1 MHTDQPELP
10 PTILEH
16 ASHPS
21 LHDSVADNDCSR
33 VFTQLRQL
41 LFATQSLTIS
51 VDDQRTL
58 LNTVDESILRHLY
71 KNCVHLS
78 DSGRRSRALVLAAQ
92 VFMYVTLRQ
101 VPPGSPLVC
110 RMCSRLQRMMEADQ
124 PGRIWTDHREALLW
138 VAFIGILGAGQGCL
152 EGQWFLDLF
161 KSTVQASQHESCS
174 GSDGILGILST
185 FLWDESLC
193 PQLLARLED
202 PSYPDEA

>member
-33 VFTQLRQL
+33 VFAQLRQL

-51 VDDQRTL
+51 VDEQRTL
-58 LNTVDESILRHLY
+58 LNIVDELILGHLY
-71 KNCVHLS
+71 KNYVHLS
-78 DSGRRSRALVLAAQ
+78 HSGRRSRALALAAQ

-101 VPPGSPLVC
+101 VPLGSPLVC
-110 RMCSRLQRMMEADQ
+110 RMCSRLQRMMEVDQ
-124 PGRIWTDHREALLW
+124 PGGLWTDHREALLW

-185 FLWDESLC
+185 FLWDDSLC
-193 PQLLARLED
+193 PQLLARL
-202 PSYPDEA
+202 S